1 MLASLIAAATLAA
14 SCTAGEAPPPQT
26 ETGDP
31 GPTPVAVT
39 AAEYSFTAP
48 DTVPAGLIEV
58 SLTNRGTM
66 PHSATLVRLDS
77 GKTLPDWIAAYR
89 EANLTRGPR
98 PTWATYHGG
107 AMALG
112 PAAAGKAVMSVEP
125 GNYAWVCF
133 MPDSTGTVDVLA
145 HGHAHPFVVRPAGAA
160 APASL
165 PAPTASVRLT
175 EYALETDPPW
185 RAGAHVIRIA
195 NAGVEPHHVLFFRIA
210 PGRTIDDF
218 SAWVR
223 GGMQGE
229 PPSTLEGAM
238 GEVSGGGEAYL
249 EVDLPPGEYAL
260 VCLVAG
266 RDEESHLEKGMV
278 LQLRIE

>member
-1 MLASLIAAATLAA
+1 MLASLIAAVAPAA
-14 SCTAGEAPPPQT
+14 SCTAGEAPPPRA
-26 ETGDP
+26 EPGDP
-31 GPTPVAVT
+31 GPTRVEVT
-39 AAEYSFTAP
+39 ASDTSFIAP
-48 DTVPAGLIEV
+48 DTVPAGVIEV
-58 SLTNRGTM
+58 RLTNRGTA

-77 GKTLPDWIAAYR
+77 GKTLSEWIDAYR
-89 EANLTRGPR
+89 GANLTRGPR
-98 PTWATYHGG
+98 PSWATYHGG

-145 HGHAHPFVVRPAGAA
+145 HGHAHPFVVQPAGAT
-160 APASL
+160 APANL
-165 PAPTASVRLT
+165 PPPTASVRLT
-175 EYALETDPPW
+175 EYAVETDAPW

-210 PGRTIDDF
+210 PGRTMDDF
-218 SAWVR
+218 SAWLR
-223 GGMQGE
+223 DGMQGE

-249 EVDLPPGEYAL
+249 EVELPPGEYAL

-266 RDEESHLEKGMV
+266 RDEQSHVEKGMV
-278 LQLRIE
+278 LQLRVE